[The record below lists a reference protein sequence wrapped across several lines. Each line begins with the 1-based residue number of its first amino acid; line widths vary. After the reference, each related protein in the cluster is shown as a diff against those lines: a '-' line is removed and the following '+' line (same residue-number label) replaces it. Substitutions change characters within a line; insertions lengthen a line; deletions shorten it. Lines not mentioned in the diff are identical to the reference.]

1 MALEELAHAFHR
13 YTFGFWRPQ
22 TQNDEAAAANQR
34 PEDIRSPHV
43 EADEHVRGDSDN
55 SELEEPVQRHAGS
68 ITHAADSSGEDFR
81 PVQVLDGAETNTPAG
96 SVDEHRRDRRIR
108 SRFVACHARLQRHV
122 HRHVYVRC
130 QL

>member
-55 SELEEPVQRHAGS
+55 SELEEPVQRHAGGVA
-68 ITHAADSSGEDFR
+68 HAADASRENFR
-81 PVQVLDGAETNTPAG
+81 PVQVLYGAESDTPAG
-96 SVDEHRRDRRIR
+96 GVDED
-108 SRFVACHARLQRHV
+108 
-122 HRHVYVRC
+122 
-130 QL
+130 